1 MTIFVIYL
9 LLFQRKEKLK
19 VLEISLYKSK
29 TESLQLLDTIEKMT
43 KENMEVITKSLN
55 HKEKDN
61 DKY

>member
-1 MTIFVIYL
+1 M
-9 LLFQRKEKLK
+9 LFQRKEKLK